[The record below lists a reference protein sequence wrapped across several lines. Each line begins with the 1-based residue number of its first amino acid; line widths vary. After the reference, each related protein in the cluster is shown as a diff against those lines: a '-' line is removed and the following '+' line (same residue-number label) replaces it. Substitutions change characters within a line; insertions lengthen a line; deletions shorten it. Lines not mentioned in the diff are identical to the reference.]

1 MLSVQAQELGTRLQ
15 AGSGERLGRAGRGR
29 HAGARARAPAEGRWH
44 PVSRSGL
51 AEGSRAGGTNGGA
64 CVRAEGPVDGR

>member
-15 AGSGERLGRAGRGR
+15 AGSGERLGGAGRGR
-29 HAGARARAPAEGRWH
+29 HAGARAPAEGRWH
-44 PVSRSGL
+44 PVSRPGL
-51 AEGSRAGGTNGGA
+51 AEGSRAGVTNRGA